1 LAELSIP
8 KRVILAGMVVAALG
22 TFSNL
27 LGDQGLK
34 LMHSFEAFQ
43 VYADATLIVQL
54 VGLLVVLVGGIMSA
68 CSAPMNRVA
77 WWGLSVATIAIAV
90 VQILNVSLMDETAI
104 LVPVF
109 YGAEL
114 TAISMLLISGLRF
127 ATKRWSAD

>member
-1 LAELSIP
+1 LAKLSNP
-8 KRVILAGMVVAALG
+8 KRVILAGIVVAALG

-27 LGDQGLK
+27 LGIQALK
-34 LMHSFEAFQ
+34 LVHSVDAFQ
-43 VYADATLIVQL
+43 VYADVTLIVQL
-54 VGLLVVLVGGIMSA
+54 VGLFVVLVGGIMFA

-77 WWGLSVATIAIAV
+77 WWGLSVAIIAVAV
-90 VQILNVSLMDETAI
+90 VQILDVSLMHKTAI

-114 TAISMLLISGLRF
+114 TATSMLLISGLRF

>member
-1 LAELSIP
+1 MSIP
-8 KRVILAGMVVAALG
+8 KRFILTGIVVSALG

-27 LGDQGLK
+27 LDDKVLK
-34 LMHSFEAFQ
+34 LTHSFEAFQ
-43 VYADATLIVQL
+43 VYADFTLILQL
-54 VGLLVVLVGGIMSA
+54 LGLFVVLVGGIMFA
-68 CSAPMNRVA
+68 CSAPMKRVA

-90 VQILNVSLMDETAI
+90 VQILDVSLMHKTAI

>member
-1 LAELSIP
+1 
-8 KRVILAGMVVAALG
+8 MVVAALG

-27 LGDQGLK
+27 LGDQILK
-34 LMHSFEAFQ
+34 LMHSLDAFQ

-54 VGLLVVLVGGIMSA
+54 VGLLVVLVGGIMFA

-77 WWGLSVATIAIAV
+77 WWGLSVATIGIAV
-90 VQILNVSLMDETAI
+90 VQILDVSLMHKTAV

-109 YGAEL
+109 YGSEL

-127 ATKRWSAD
+127 VTKRWSAD